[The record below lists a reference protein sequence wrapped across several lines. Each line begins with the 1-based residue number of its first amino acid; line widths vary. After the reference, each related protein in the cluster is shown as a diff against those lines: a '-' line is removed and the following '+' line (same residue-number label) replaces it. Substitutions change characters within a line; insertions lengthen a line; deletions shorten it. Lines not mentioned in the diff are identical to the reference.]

1 MFVIRKPFRNYNQM
15 MLPGTI
21 VEPGSIKWF
30 KNRFKDRYIVEVNEQ
45 NFDKWEKYF
54 VGKYGVSLNVE
65 EPITEEAIGPSADV
79 VAGNDA
85 TVGGAEIVKP
95 KVVVAAVAK

>member
-1 MFVIRKPFRNYNQM
+1 MFVVRKSFRNYNQM
-15 MLPGTI
+15 VLPGTI

-45 NFDKWEKYF
+45 NFDKWEEYF
-54 VGKYGVSLNVE
+54 VGKYGVSLKEAEPDTE
-65 EPITEEAIGPSADV
+65 EVTEEAEEV
-79 VAGNDA
+79 
-85 TVGGAEIVKP
+85 TEEAETVKP